1 MRPIKYRCFIKS
13 KNKMYKV
20 ISLVDMNDEEGI
32 RVFPDKPIVEW
43 EQINYLTSDGD
54 VELMQFTWLLDKNGK
69 EIYEKSVIDNDY
81 EVNFI
86 FPWYILKNIYN
97 GDIITFQN
105 YEWQLQI
112 TKEYSEL

>member
-1 MRPIKYRCFIKS
+1 MRKIKFRAFQKS
-13 KNKMYKV
+13 DSQM
-20 ISLVDMNDEEGI
+20 I
-32 RVFPDKPIVEW
+32 EW
-43 EQINYLTSDGD
+43 ESVRSNFWWYIDGYED
-54 VELMQFTWLLDKNGK
+54 CELMQFTWLYDKNWK